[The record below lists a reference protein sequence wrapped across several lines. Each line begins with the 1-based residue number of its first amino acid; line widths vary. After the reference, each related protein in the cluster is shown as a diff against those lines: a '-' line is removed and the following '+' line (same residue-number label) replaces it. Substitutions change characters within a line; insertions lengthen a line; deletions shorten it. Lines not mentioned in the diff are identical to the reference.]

1 MLTQDT
7 ITSVSPDAET
17 VALEQQ
23 ILEEDLDL
31 QLAMLKNEMLPDNLK
46 FLDNEEAS
54 PQETMEKVADLPSF
68 DDVARLFKDFTPHKV
83 MKHFELDE
91 MMSEFR
97 GKSEE
102 AFSNLEENKA
112 FQNVREKSKKVIDNL
127 GENKVFDSVRET
139 SKDFMKGFA
148 ENEFYADVRK
158 KANALVSNEAKDGT
172 IEEPSFQ
179 SFLEQGKKYLITDES
194 GISEEVMLCVA
205 VLCVLIIPSILH
217 H

>member
-1 MLTQDT
+1 
-7 ITSVSPDAET
+7 
-17 VALEQQ
+17 
-23 ILEEDLDL
+23 
-31 QLAMLKNEMLPDNLK
+31 MLKNEMLPDNLK
-46 FLDNEEAS
+46 FLDNDEAS

-102 AFSNLEENKA
+102 AFSNLEE
-112 FQNVREKSKKVIDNL
+112 KSKKVVDNI
-127 GENKVFDSVRET
+127 GENKVLDSVRET
-139 SKDFMKGFA
+139 SKDFMEGFA
-148 ENEFYADVRK
+148 KNEFYVDVRK
-158 KANALVSNEAKDGT
+158 KANALMSDEAKDGT